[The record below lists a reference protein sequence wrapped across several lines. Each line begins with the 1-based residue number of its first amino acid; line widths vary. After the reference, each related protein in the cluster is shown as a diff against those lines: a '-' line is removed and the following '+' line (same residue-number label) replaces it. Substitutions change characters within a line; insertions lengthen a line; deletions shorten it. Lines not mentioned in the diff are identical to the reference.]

1 MTTTDDGR
9 QATSSAV
16 CRPSSIGMSPNIL
29 ATLYDEFASEYER
42 TRVPRFRPFVKKLLQ
57 LYDTRPGSYVL
68 DAGCGTGLA
77 ATMVAPR
84 VGHSGRVLGVDASE
98 RMLEIARQKAQG
110 FGFDQCEFV
119 LGDMEHLDVP
129 SDAFDVVICSFALW
143 GEPRE
148 LFNEFLRVLKP
159 HGALLIQNWE
169 TDRGGIARMYGQ
181 TLQSFALAI
190 SDERAS
196 QARAAFSKHRA
207 DWAEVQTPQDYERVL
222 RGIGFSQAAAQ
233 WFASSTHFKNL
244 DELIEFHNI
253 GIRSRAEIA
262 AMNETTRA
270 EFHAA
275 AGDALQTFVTGHG
288 VDAEWRAI
296 QVMARK

>member
-1 MTTTDDGR
+1 M
-9 QATSSAV
+9 SASV
-16 CRPSSIGMSPNIL
+16 L
-29 ATLYDEFASEYER
+29 VQLYDAFAPEYER

-57 LYDTRPGSYVL
+57 LYDTRPGSRVL
-68 DAGCGTGLA
+68 DAGCGTGLV

-84 VGHSGRVLGVDASE
+84 AGHAGKVIGVDASAA
-98 RMLEIARQKAQG
+98 MLEIARHKARG

-119 LGDMEHLDVP
+119 LGDIAHLDTADD
-129 SDAFDVVICSFALW
+129 SFDVVICSFALW

-148 LFNEFLRVLKP
+148 LFAEFFRALKP

-169 TDRGGIARMYGQ
+169 MDRGGIARAYGDA
-181 TLQSFALAI
+181 LQKFASATA
-190 SDERAS
+190 DERVS
-196 QARAAFSKHRA
+196 QVRAIFSKHRA

-222 RGIGFSQAAAQ
+222 SAVGFSQVFAQ
-233 WFASSTHFKNL
+233 WFACSTHFKNL
-244 DELIEFHNI
+244 DELIEFHNV
-253 GIRSRAEIA
+253 GVRSRAELA

-275 AGDALQTFVTGHG
+275 ARNALQQFENANGI
-288 VDAEWRAI
+288 AQEWRAV